1 MPPYLAGRYK
11 RSTAWDGSWV
21 RGGVGGGHIQF
32 HSIRVV
38 VTVLAKLKTRWQKKD
53 WVLVWIEFLKVED
66 HLVGAV
72 GQERRDVC
80 S

>member
-32 HSIRVV
+32 HSIRVM
-38 VTVLAKLKTRWQKKD
+38 VTVLAKLKTGTGGGNGGESSVD
-53 WVLVWIEFLKVED
+53 I
-66 HLVGAV
+66 
-72 GQERRDVC
+72 
-80 S
+80 